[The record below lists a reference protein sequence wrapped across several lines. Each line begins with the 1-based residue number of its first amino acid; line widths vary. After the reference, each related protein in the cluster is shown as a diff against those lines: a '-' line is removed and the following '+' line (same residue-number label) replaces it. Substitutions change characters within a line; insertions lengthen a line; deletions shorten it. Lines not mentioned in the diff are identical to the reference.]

1 MGLRDKLKRLSA
13 SDEQLHESHLQQL
26 CSAMGLTPIDEAPL
40 RTPVRVGGEIQKVQI
55 VPRAGS
61 PSLEVTVV
69 DGHGK
74 AVGVFT
80 GRRQI
85 AGLTIGRNV
94 VLEGV
99 SRKERNRLVMLNP
112 VYTLVS

>member
-1 MGLRDKLKRLSA
+1 MGFKDKLRKMTA
-13 SDEQLHESHLQQL
+13 SDDEREQDRLQKR
-26 CSAMGLTPIDEAPL
+26 CVAMGLTPIDSAPL
-40 RTPVRVGGEIQKVQI
+40 RQSIRVGGEIQKVQI

-61 PSLEVTVV
+61 PSIEVTVA
-69 DGHGK
+69 DGYGK

-80 GRRQI
+80 GRKHI

-99 SRKERNRLVMLNP
+99 SRKERNRLVVLNP
-112 VYTLVS
+112 SYTLVD

>member
-13 SDEQLHESHLQQL
+13 SDEQLHEDHLQQL
-26 CSAMGLTPIDEAPL
+26 CAAMGLTPIDEAPL

-61 PSLEVTVV
+61 PSLEVTVA
-69 DGHGK
+69 DGHGR

-85 AGLTIGRNV
+85 AGLTIGRNL

-99 SRKERNRLVMLNP
+99 GRKERNRLVMLNP